1 MSTTERDYVL
11 GTHDEEIERLALQHR
26 VWRPRVLDAWKRAGF
41 GQGQHLLDL
50 GCGPGWAT
58 LDLAAVAG
66 PSGRVHA
73 VDRSRRFLDHLR
85 AQVGGGAVD
94 GVAAGRGAA
103 GGDPA
108 GGTRA
113 PVEIHER
120 DLDEEALPAIQV
132 DGAFARWVFAFVR
145 RPQALLERVAGVIRP
160 GGTLVHHEYLDYA
173 TWRLSPRSEPFE
185 EFVRAVMAT
194 WRAGGGEPDIGLD
207 LPRWLGES
215 GFTVRETRLHVDMV
229 TPSDPIWAWPRS
241 FVEVGLKRLVELG
254 AFEPARAEVVLRA
267 VDAAATTPG
276 ARCVTPTLI
285 EIIAVRDGA
294 AG

>member
-1 MSTTERDYVL
+1 MSTAERDYVL

-41 GQGQHLLDL
+41 GRGQHLLDL

-58 LDLAAVAG
+58 LDLAALAG

-73 VDRSRRFLDHLR
+73 IDRSRRFLDHLR
-85 AQVGGGAVD
+85 AQVGGGA
-94 GVAAGRGAA
+94 AEGA
-103 GGDPA
+103 
-108 GGTRA
+108 RA
-113 PVEIHER
+113 PVETHER
-120 DLDEEALPAIQV
+120 DLDEDALPEIQV

-145 RPQALLERVAGVIRP
+145 RPQALLERVARSIRP

-207 LPRWLGES
+207 LPRWLGET
-215 GFTVRETRLHVDMV
+215 GFTVRETRIHVDMV
-229 TPSDPIWAWPRS
+229 TPADPIWAWPRS
-241 FVEVGLKRLVELG
+241 FVEVGLKRLVDLG
-254 AFEPARAEVVLRA
+254 AFEPARAEAVLRA
-267 VDAAATTPG
+267 VDEAATTPG

-285 EIIAVRDGA
+285 EIIAVREGA

>member
-1 MSTTERDYVL
+1 MSTRERDYVL

-26 VWRPRVLDAWKRAGF
+26 TWRPRVVDAWKRAGF
-41 GQGQHLLDL
+41 GPGQHLLDL

-85 AQVGGGAVD
+85 AQVGR
-94 GVAAGRGAA
+94 AAPAGGAA
-103 GGDPA
+103 GSGVA
-108 GGTRA
+108 TGARA

-120 DLDEEALPAIQV
+120 DLDEDALPEIQV

-145 RPQALLERVAGVIRP
+145 RPQALLERVARVIRP

-185 EFVRAVMAT
+185 EFVRAVMTT

-207 LPRWLGES
+207 LPRWLGET
-215 GFTVRETRLHVDMV
+215 GFTVRETRIHVDMV

-241 FVEVGLKRLVELG
+241 FVEVGLKRLVDLG
-254 AFEPARAEVVLRA
+254 AFEPERAEVVLRA
-267 VDAAATTPG
+267 VDGAAATPG

-294 AG
+294 VG